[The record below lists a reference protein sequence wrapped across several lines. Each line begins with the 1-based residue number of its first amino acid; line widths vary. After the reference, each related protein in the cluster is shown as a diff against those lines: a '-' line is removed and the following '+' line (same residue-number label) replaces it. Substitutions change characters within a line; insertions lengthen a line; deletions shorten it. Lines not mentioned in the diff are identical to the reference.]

1 MSKGEKLR
9 PKQLDQLPLVN
20 FKKYCVYY
28 LSFDQNTLIAKLLCC
43 GEKFDYGKRDNFWLL
58 IKTDLEK
65 CFDLPKQGAF
75 DIEVRK

>member
-1 MSKGEKLR
+1 
-9 PKQLDQLPLVN
+9 V
-20 FKKYCVYY
+20 
-28 LSFDQNTLIAKLLCC
+28 

-65 CFDLPKQGAF
+65 CFDLPKHGAF